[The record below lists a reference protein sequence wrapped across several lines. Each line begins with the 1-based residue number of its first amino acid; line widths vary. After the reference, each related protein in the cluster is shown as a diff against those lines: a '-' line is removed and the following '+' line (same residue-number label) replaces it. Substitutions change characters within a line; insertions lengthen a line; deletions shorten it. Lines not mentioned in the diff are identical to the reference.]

1 MFHGLEPELAGA
13 ALLALLAAPAGAFL
27 LLGSWR
33 LLRGR
38 WLRAGAELGVGILL
52 LALAATLGLVAL
64 NLITYQRLTSEQDAG
79 LISFTQVGPQRF
91 EATLHLAQAPDRVL
105 ELAGDEWQIDARIL
119 KWKSPATLLGL
130 DTRYRFER
138 LAGRYRDV
146 AAEREAL
153 RTVHDLGT
161 PAGDLALLLDRTS
174 RRLPWVDAYY
184 GNSAYLPME
193 HGAAFRISVTT
204 SGLAARPANGEAERA
219 VQNWR

>member
-27 LLGSWR
+27 LLGGWR

-38 WLRAGAELGVGILL
+38 WLRAGVELGAGLLL
-52 LALAATLGLVAL
+52 LAVAATLGLLAMNIV
-64 NLITYQRLTSEQDAG
+64 TYQRLTSEQAAG
-79 LISFTQVGPQRF
+79 LISFAQIGPQRF
-91 EATLHLAQAPDRVL
+91 EATLHLAHAPDQVL
-105 ELAGDEWQIDARIL
+105 ELGGDEWQIDARIL

-146 AAEREAL
+146 ADERERL
-153 RTVHDLGT
+153 RSVHDLGM
-161 PAGDLALLLDRTS
+161 PPGDLGLLLDRTS

-184 GNSAYLPME
+184 GNSAYLPMA
-193 HGAAFRISVTT
+193 HGAAFRISVTA
-204 SGLAARPANGEAERA
+204 SGLAARPANAEAERA
-219 VQNWR
+219 VRNWH